1 MSDLHMGTLQGVPPE
16 RMLRAP
22 GTSDTDNIGCTTFI
36 LFLRCVAEA
45 FITQRQAVRALGFF
59 CGARAIAGLDA

>member
-1 MSDLHMGTLQGVPPE
+1 MDEINAMSDLHMGTLQGVQPE

-45 FITQRQAVRALGFF
+45 FILQHGRHAQNIKF
-59 CGARAIAGLDA
+59 